1 MSIDNISQ
9 KTIPTFWAIILL
21 FGLIGVFI
29 IDSYNAN
36 KPEVVKENI
45 SQQKAEILDD
55 FDFRGEENVPS
66 SVHTIGGGQ
75 SKDEIYSYLGRLRTK
90 TDMFLFIETKEEEI
104 IKVRINENVSFYQ
117 MIKKDGVPVY
127 LDFDDLK
134 VGEEVE
140 INFLKKAGE
149 TEFKTYAV
157 IAKRYE

>member
-1 MSIDNISQ
+1 MSINNISQ
-9 KTIPTFWAIILL
+9 KTIPTFWALVLL

-29 IDSYNAN
+29 VDSYNAD
-36 KPEVVKENI
+36 KSEITKKA
-45 SQQKAEILDD
+45 SLQQKTEIIND

-66 SVHTIGGGQ
+66 NVHTVGGQ
-75 SKDEIYSYLGRLRTK
+75 SGEEIYSYLGRLKTK
-90 TDMFLFIETKEEEI
+90 IDMFLFIETKEEEI
-104 IKVRINENVSFYQ
+104 IKVEINENVSFYQ